1 MSNNEEH
8 TEQIDDIELSEEEDK
23 LIKAEMERLNQIT
36 SRLWIQGQRSG
47 WETLSHTSE
56 GVKKHNLV
64 KRANIV
70 RSTMPS
76 MLNAKTLS
84 STIISQKP
92 RPNPIQIMNQSK
104 KIYRT
109 RGIVNF
115 GNFMSL

>member
-76 MLNAKTLS
+76 MLNAKTPS

-92 RPNPIQIMNQSK
+92 WVNPIQIMNQSK